1 MTRTATA
8 AAAPSR
14 PENCHRG
21 AARRVDRGIG
31 DWNADQMDE
40 GQRRA
45 DGDGGKARRRMF
57 IGRAMNNQQEAAGQ
71 DNFNDDSRQHR
82 EAARGVFAIAVG
94 GKAAGGGIK
103 AGFTAGNHVQHR
115 RGNNSA
121 DHLSDNIANDLFC
134 RKTAAGPQA

>member
-1 MTRTATA
+1 MTQNSHSCCSAQPPWKIATA
-8 AAAPSR
+8 VLRAGLTEVLVTGMLIKWMRVSARPMAMGAKPAAHVYRSR
-14 PENCHRG
+14 
-21 AARRVDRGIG
+21 
-31 DWNADQMDE
+31 
-40 GQRRA
+40 
-45 DGDGGKARRRMF
+45 
-57 IGRAMNNQQEAAGQ
+57 MNNQEEAAGQ
-71 DNFNDDSRQHR
+71 DNFNDDSRQHG

-94 GKAAGGGIK
+94 GEATGGGIK

>member
-1 MTRTATA
+1 
-8 AAAPSR
+8 
-14 PENCHRG
+14 
-21 AARRVDRGIG
+21 
-31 DWNADQMDE
+31 MDE

-82 EAARGVFAIAVG
+82 EAARVFAIAVG

>member
-1 MTRTATA
+1 
-8 AAAPSR
+8 
-14 PENCHRG
+14 
-21 AARRVDRGIG
+21 
-31 DWNADQMDE
+31 MDK
-40 GQRRA
+40 GQRQA

-71 DNFNDDSRQHR
+71 DNFNDDSRQHG

>member
-1 MTRTATA
+1 MTQNSHSCCSAQPPRKIATA
-8 AAAPSR
+8 VLRAGLT
-14 PENCHRG
+14 EVLVTG
-21 AARRVDRGIG
+21 MLIKWMRVS
-31 DWNADQMDE
+31 A
-40 GQRRA
+40 A

-71 DNFNDDSRQHR
+71 DNFNDDSRQHG